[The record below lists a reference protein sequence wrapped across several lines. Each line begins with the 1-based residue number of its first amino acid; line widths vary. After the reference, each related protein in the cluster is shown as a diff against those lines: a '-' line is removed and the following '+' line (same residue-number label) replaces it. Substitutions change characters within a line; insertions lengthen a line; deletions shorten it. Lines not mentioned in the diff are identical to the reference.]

1 VDAVK
6 QEWWRTLKERRPDIA
21 ELVKDKPDLA
31 KVLFQLRGL
40 VIDVEYRTAK
50 EIEEAQRLSSQ

>member
-1 VDAVK
+1 MSEDK
-6 QEWWRTLKERRPDIA
+6 KEWWKTLKERRPDIA

-40 VIDVEYRTAK
+40 VIDVTYKTK
-50 EIEEAQRLSSQ
+50 GS